1 MPIMP
6 TAVRQF
12 IEEAIV
18 PGSMPLPCHYPR
30 QEDWEGWQIGFRR
43 HGITGENLV
52 GTSPG
57 AWQPGWYVI
66 ALNGFDDPFFIDL
79 DEEAQGF
86 PVYYA
91 PHGAGRWDAERIA
104 SSLRHFAEILATLR
118 DIGADE
124 TAAQDYLEREVGLAG
139 ELWPDVLEH
148 YRSAAQEEHEEAPLE
163 APPGDEVWQHGALI
177 ITRIGPQKMKVVQFL
192 RQALDLSPQEALAL
206 AGRQN
211 IPVAQGYLVRLQ
223 RTQAHLQGLGATVE
237 FRPDSPGLR
246 TFQRDTF
253 LRIEELIDCV
263 KAWQERE
270 LAYGLYTAEAGAF
283 GPGDAVFIAGPVQVD
298 ANGEEAYPDS
308 VTRRGLRL
316 SYSGEQFQ
324 DVVDLSIQQKP
335 DANHADIIRA
345 LNHYSELDDF
355 LDIGE

>member
-1 MPIMP
+1 MPILP

-12 IEEAIV
+12 IEEAIA

-30 QEDWEGWQIGFRR
+30 PDDWDGWQIGFRR
-43 HGITGENLV
+43 HGLTGESLV
-52 GTSPG
+52 GTAPG

-91 PHGAGRWDAERIA
+91 PHGAGRWDAERV
-104 SSLRHFAEILATLR
+104 SPSLHRFTEILAALR

-124 TAAQDYLEREVGLAG
+124 TSAQDYIEREVGLAG
-139 ELWPDVLEH
+139 ELWREVLEH
-148 YRSAAQEEHEEAPLE
+148 YRSAALEEHEETSLE
-163 APPGDEVWQHGALI
+163 APPGDEVWQHGALV

-192 RQALDLSPQEALAL
+192 RQALKLSPQEALTL
-206 AGRQN
+206 AGQRN

-223 RTQAHLQGLGATVE
+223 RTLAHLQGLGTTVE
-237 FRPDSPGLR
+237 FRPGDPALR

-253 LRIEELIDCV
+253 FRIEELIDCV
-263 KAWQERE
+263 KARQERE
-270 LAYGLYTAEAGAF
+270 LAYDLYTAEADAF
-283 GPGDAVFIAGPVQVD
+283 GPGDAVFIASPVQVD
-298 ANGEEAYPDS
+298 AKGEEAYPDS
-308 VTRRGLRL
+308 VTRRGLRF

-324 DVVDLSIQQKP
+324 DVVDLALQQKP
-335 DANHADIIRA
+335 DASHADIIRA
-345 LNHYSELDDF
+345 LNHYSEHDDF

>member
-1 MPIMP
+1 MPILP

-30 QEDWEGWQIGFRR
+30 PDDWDGWQIGFRC
-43 HGITGENLV
+43 HGLTGEDLV

-91 PHGAGRWDAERIA
+91 PHGAGRWDAERV
-104 SSLRHFAEILATLR
+104 SPSLHRFTEILAALH

-124 TAAQDYLEREVGLAG
+124 MAAQNYLEREVDLAG
-139 ELWPDVLEH
+139 ELWREVLEH
-148 YRSAAQEEHEEAPLE
+148 YRSAALEEHEDVSLE
-163 APPGDEVWQHGALI
+163 APPGDEIWQHGALI
-177 ITRIGPQKMKVVQFL
+177 IIRIGLQKMKVVQFL
-192 RQALDLSPQEALAL
+192 RQALGLSPQEVLAL

-211 IPVAQGYLVRLQ
+211 ILVAQGYLVRLQ

-237 FRPDSPGLR
+237 FRPDGPALR
-246 TFQRDTF
+246 IFQRDTF

-263 KAWQERE
+263 KARQERE
-270 LAYGLYTAEAGAF
+270 LTYDLYTMGAEAF
-283 GPGDAVFIAGPVQVD
+283 GPGDAVFIASPVQVA

-308 VTRRGLRL
+308 VTRRELRF

-324 DVVDLSIQQKP
+324 DVIDLAIQQKP
-335 DANHADIIRA
+335 NASHADIIRA
-345 LNHYSELDDF
+345 INHYSEHDDF